1 MASATRPPPYGNA
14 AWQQP
19 AATAKASIYLS
30 YEALALSPKAHGPKG
45 QYLAPKGIILSPA
58 AHAPRLKYK
67 QLLPLLLESLHLQSH
82 AMTVQACPSLLVTTL
97 YLPCQD
103 CFASPCFA
111 MPPRSQAV
119 WQPSCLA
126 AWRHGAWQLSRI

>member
-45 QYLAPKGIILSPA
+45 QYQAPKDIIIS
-58 AHAPRLKYK
+58 PRLNY
-67 QLLPLLLESLHLQSH
+67 QSLLPLLLESLHLQSH
-82 AMTVQACPSLLVTTL
+82 AMTGLAKFACTYRAKIALLVL
-97 YLPCQD
+97 ALPC
-103 CFASPCFA
+103 
-111 MPPRSQAV
+111 RH
-119 WQPSCLA
+119 A
-126 AWRHGAWQLSRI
+126 ARQFGSRVA